1 MMKHTLLMTILVIV
15 GFNLNQT
22 HAQTLSSVKDDVT
35 IAKALTTDNEHSNWA
50 FYADEENK
58 KYFIDFEKL
67 HIYLDRI
74 EVLDE
79 EEKVIFTDNLWNL
92 PADALYELDCSKFD
106 SGKYTIRLKSLVD
119 ETMIVNIDVK

>member
-1 MMKHTLLMTILVIV
+1 
-15 GFNLNQT
+15 LNQT
-22 HAQTLSSVKDDVT
+22 HAQTLSSIKDDVT
-35 IAKALTTDNEHSNWA
+35 IAKALTTDNDNSTWA

-74 EVLDE
+74 EVMDE
-79 EEKVIFTDNLWNL
+79 EEKVVFTDNLWNL
-92 PADALYELDCSKFD
+92 PADALYELDCSKFT